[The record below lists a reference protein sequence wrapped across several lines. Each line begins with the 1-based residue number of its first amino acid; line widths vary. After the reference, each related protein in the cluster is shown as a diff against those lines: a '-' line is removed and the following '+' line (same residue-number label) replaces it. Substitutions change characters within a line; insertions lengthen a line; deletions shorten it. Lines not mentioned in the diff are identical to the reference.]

1 MLRPI
6 DTQTIYQQT
15 PGVSHRQQAIQQG
28 EEMQQTQFAQILQK
42 EVDIQQET
50 VSEVKKDQKT
60 DHDLKKKQGRRDT
73 DSQKKYK
80 NKKKDSNNEENK
92 DKDMQSIQHIDVKI

>member
-15 PGVSHRQQAIQQG
+15 PEVSNRQQAIRQG

-42 EVDIQQET
+42 EADVKQET
-50 VSEVKKDQKT
+50 VNEVKEDEKT
-60 DHDLKKKQGRRDT
+60 DNNLKKRQGRRES

-80 NKKKDSNNEENK
+80 KKKNDSNSESKK
-92 DKDMQSIQHIDVKI
+92 DREVQDIKHIDVKI